1 MIPMYVLMTYDVEA
15 KRTEKF
21 KKLMRRYLEHTQLS
35 VFSGDLSEAKLTELR
50 RFVSRLLQPGE
61 IVTEVVA
68 ANRNNVKVAHYVRN
82 ESGKGE
88 AGRIEANYHASDSR
102 VI

>member
-1 MIPMYVLMTYDVEA
+1 MYVLMTYDVEA

-21 KKLMRRYLEHTQLS
+21 KKLMRKYLEHIQYS
-35 VFSGDLSEAKLTELR
+35 VFSGDLSEAKLVELR
-50 RFVSRLLQPGE
+50 RAVSRLLHPGE

-68 ANRNNVKVAHYVRN
+68 ANRNNVNVAHHVRS

-88 AGRIEANYHASDSR
+88 AKRVVDNSHSSDFR
-102 VI
+102 VL

>member
-1 MIPMYVLMTYDVEA
+1 MYVLMTYDVEA

-21 KKLMRRYLEHTQLS
+21 KKLMRRYLEHTQFS
-35 VFSGDLSEAKLTELR
+35 VFTGDLSEARLTELR
-50 RFVSRLLQPGE
+50 RLVSRLLRPGE
-61 IVTEVVA
+61 VVTEVVA
-68 ANRNNVKVAHYVRN
+68 ANRNNVKVAHYIRS

-88 AGRIEANYHASDSR
+88 AKRIETNSHTSDFR